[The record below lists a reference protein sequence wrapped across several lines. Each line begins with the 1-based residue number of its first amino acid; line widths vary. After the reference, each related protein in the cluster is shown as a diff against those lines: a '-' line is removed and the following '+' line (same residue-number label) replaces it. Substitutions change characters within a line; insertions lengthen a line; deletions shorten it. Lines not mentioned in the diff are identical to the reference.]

1 MLVESRILQMQAAV
15 SQQKGKQAEEQELPF
30 LKQVTL
36 CNKLVHPNKQIPESP
51 PFPSMRQMSQC
62 WLIVL

>member
-15 SQQKGKQAEEQELPF
+15 SQQKGSQPAEEPELPF

-36 CNKLVHPNKQIPESP
+36 CSKSVHPNKQIPESP
-51 PFPSMRQMSQC
+51 PFPSWNK
-62 WLIVL
+62 WLSAD